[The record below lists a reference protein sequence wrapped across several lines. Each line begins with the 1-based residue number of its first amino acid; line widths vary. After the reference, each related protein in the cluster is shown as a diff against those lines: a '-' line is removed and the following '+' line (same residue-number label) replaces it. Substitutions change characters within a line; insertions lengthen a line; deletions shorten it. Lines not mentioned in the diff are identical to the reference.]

1 MPLTGLVGTD
11 STNEYMMTRIGG
23 EEAIFVNATS
33 TNAAATANGAFG
45 IITTESL
52 STAAT
57 IAYTLVLTNSFIA
70 AGDIVQ
76 CNVANG
82 TNTQG
87 APTVATVTPAAGSAT
102 IVINNTHTT
111 GAYSGT
117 LKISYT
123 VIKAATVPIPV
134 LSS

>member
-1 MPLTGLVGTD
+1 MPLTGMTGTD
-11 STNEYMMTRIGG
+11 STNEFMVTRIGC

-33 TNAAATANGAFG
+33 TNGAATANGGFG

-52 STAAT
+52 TIPAT
-57 IAYTLVLTNSFIA
+57 VAYTLTLTNSFIA

-76 CNVANG
+76 ANVANG

-87 APTVATVTPAAGSAT
+87 SPTVATVTPAAGSAS
-102 IVINNTHTT
+102 IIINNTHTT

-134 LSS
+134 LAS